1 MGKEVLKW
9 LTSLALGAA
18 TAAVAWLQ
26 SHSGQGPAVDPL
38 LSGIIVGALSKL
50 INYLAS
56 KLPTAPA

>member
-1 MGKEVLKW
+1 VSKIILQW

-18 TAAVAWLQ
+18 TAAVAYL
-26 SHSGQGPAVDPL
+26 SNVSTGPAVDPL
-38 LSGIIVGALSKL
+38 ISGLIVGALSKL